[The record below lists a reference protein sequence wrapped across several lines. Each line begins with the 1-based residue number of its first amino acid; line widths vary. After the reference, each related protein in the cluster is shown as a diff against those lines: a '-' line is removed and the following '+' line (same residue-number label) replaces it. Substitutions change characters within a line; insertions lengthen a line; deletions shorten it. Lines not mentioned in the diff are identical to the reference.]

1 MRKPFP
7 SLIVILGPTASGKTE
22 LALKLAKKYN
32 GEIICADSRTVYR
45 EMNIGTAKP
54 GQNEKL
60 KMKNEKCSAK
70 RNSYQKP
77 IFINHIPH
85 YLIDVV
91 KPDQK
96 FSVAEFKQKT
106 LKIIKGVHQKNKIP
120 FLVGG
125 TGLYISAVVDNLD
138 IPKVPPDKKLREKLE
153 NNIKKYGLNY
163 LWGKLIKLDSEAA
176 NFVQKQN
183 PRRIIRALEVCLK
196 TKKTFSELRKKGE
209 QLLNVLQI
217 GIKIPF
223 EKLEWKIG
231 QRTDQMIENGLIEET
246 ENLIKKYS
254 SSPLLNTIGYQE
266 IVSYLQ
272 NKISLDQAISLIK
285 KNTRRYARRQ
295 MTWFKRDK
303 RIHWIKNQKEAERLL
318 KNFLRVKTLNHQ

>member
-1 MRKPFP
+1 
-7 SLIVILGPTASGKTE
+7 LGPTASGKTE

-85 YLIDVV
+85 HLIDIVS
-91 KPDQK
+91 PDRK

-106 LKIIKGVHQKNKIP
+106 LKIIKGIHQKNKMP

-153 NNIKKYGLNY
+153 DNIKKYGLNY
-163 LWGKLIKLDSEAA
+163 LWEKLIKLDSEAA

-209 QLLNVLQI
+209 QLFNVLQI

-231 QRTDQMIENGLIEET
+231 QRTDQMIENGLIKET

-254 SSPLLNTIGYQE
+254 FSPLLNTIGYQE

-272 NKISLDQAISLIK
+272 NKISLNQAISLIK

-303 RIHWIKNQKEAERLL
+303 RIHWIENQKEAERLL
-318 KNFLRVKTLNHQ
+318 KNFLCVKTLNHQ

>member
-1 MRKPFP
+1 
-7 SLIVILGPTASGKTE
+7 
-22 LALKLAKKYN
+22 
-32 GEIICADSRTVYR
+32 
-45 EMNIGTAKP
+45 
-54 GQNEKL
+54 
-60 KMKNEKCSAK
+60 
-70 RNSYQKP
+70 
-77 IFINHIPH
+77 
-85 YLIDVV
+85 
-91 KPDQK
+91 
-96 FSVAEFKQKT
+96 
-106 LKIIKGVHQKNKIP
+106 
-120 FLVGG
+120 
-125 TGLYISAVVDNLD
+125 
-138 IPKVPPDKKLREKLE
+138 VPPDKKLREKLE
-153 NNIKKYGLNY
+153 DNIKKYGLNY
-163 LWGKLIKLDSEAA
+163 LWEKLIKLDSEAA

-209 QLLNVLQI
+209 QLFNVLQI

-231 QRTDQMIENGLIEET
+231 QRTDQMIENGLIKET

-254 SSPLLNTIGYQE
+254 FSPLLNTIGYQE

-272 NKISLDQAISLIK
+272 NKISLNQAISLIK